1 MPVLGIILDPYLLAV
16 MACVFGAVAIFL
28 FTGIMLF
35 ARGWQSYEEK
45 YLQDAERSLDAIY
58 LTIPPQHVVYLSVVC
73 FVVLAL
79 LWTWLLG
86 NALVGALFGAPGLA
100 LPKLLLWWLKKRRN
114 EKFDHQLVGALSNLA
129 NSLKAGFSLPQSL
142 GLMAQETENPMGQE
156 IGLLVREMQ
165 VGVGMEDALQHLYE
179 RMPGRDL
186 DLITTSI
193 LISRE
198 VGGDLTGI
206 LDNIASTIRERHRI
220 EGKIR
225 ALSAQGKL
233 QGFVICS
240 IPPGIALA
248 LSYIAPGLVRPL
260 YTTVFGWMLMALV
273 AALMAVGIYTIYK
286 IVAIEV

>member
-1 MPVLGIILDPYLLAV
+1 MLVLGIILDPYLLAV

-142 GLMAQETENPMGQE
+142 ELMAQEAENPMGQE

-179 RMPGRDL
+179 RMPSRDL

-248 LSYIAPGLVRPL
+248 LSYVAPGLVRPL

-273 AALMAVGIYTIYK
+273 VVLMAVGIYTIYK